1 MKAKLLWNS
10 WLHLVLA
17 AMIALQVTFLW
28 WCSTYIVPIYHRFRY
43 NGWLDGDDGTR
54 PITSWTHSV
63 LSEITRLADG
73 IWASWWLFAAVLA
86 AAAYLF
92 WRLRSDHKRMIG
104 LSTLATAALGLM
116 LLTCALSMALVIPLI
131 VGITTIYSGSPER
144 VVVQE
149 LLYIDASVGALEHA
163 IAKGD
168 WEAMQTPARLAA
180 HGVDDLASMGAA
192 APAMLSLDRPQKI
205 DRLRTSLKT
214 AGERLHNVEQA
225 IQSKDPLALQAA
237 MERFREEYPPMR

>member
-1 MKAKLLWNS
+1 
-10 WLHLVLA
+10 
-17 AMIALQVTFLW
+17 MIALQIAFLW

-54 PITSWTHSV
+54 QTTSWTHSV

-73 IWASWWLFAAVLA
+73 IWASWWLFAAMLA

-92 WRLRSDHKRMIG
+92 WRVRSDHKRMIG

-116 LLTCALSMALVIPLI
+116 LLTSALSVALVIPLV

-149 LLYIDASVGALEHA
+149 LVYIDASVGALEHA
-163 IAKGD
+163 IAQGD

-192 APAMLSLDRPQKI
+192 APAMLSLDRQQKI
-205 DRLRTSLKT
+205 DRLRSSLKT
-214 AGERLHNVEQA
+214 AGDHLRHVEEA
-225 IQSKDPLALQAA
+225 IQSKDALALQAA
-237 MERFREEYPPMR
+237 MERFKEEYPPMR